1 MLGGQNIGLR
11 CERSFA
17 AKLAIRHGPAAACEL
32 ERNAY
37 SVEFVYLDAATRSA
51 QAAQQSHRL
60 MIILWKKQKW
70 RIVLTRAPP
79 PSHGWLSSLMSFF
92 LMIAAHTGV

>member
-1 MLGGQNIGLR
+1 MFLPAQQMEYVRPPILHPNTR
-11 CERSFA
+11 RAEHWVTVYAFA

-37 SVEFVYLDAATRSA
+37 SAEFVYLDAATRSA
-51 QAAQQSHRL
+51 QAAHQTHRL

-79 PSHGWLSSLMSFF
+79 SSHG
-92 LMIAAHTGV
+92 